1 MEAEPLKPAKLELR
15 AAENAIHKMEAA
27 SSVVEFEEEWRD
39 FLGCLEKVWNKTERC
54 CEVVRSQFQPWQ
66 GTYTRLRRKDMLV
79 RYLKQARD
87 ADNHSIQEVIEYTP
101 PSRQII
107 VGGSTD
113 GKSTAFYG
121 LVVAGDKVLYEG
133 TTPIHIKTTAE
144 RVVAV
149 RVKNNGEWHNPPTS
163 HLGKPVPDAH
173 PLTIAKLG
181 LEFYQNFLEE
191 VEAKFFPK

>member
-1 MEAEPLKPAKLELR
+1 MEADPLKPVKLELR
-15 AAENAIHKMEAA
+15 ASENAIRKMESA
-27 SSVVEFEEEWRD
+27 SSVAEFEEEWRD
-39 FLGCLEKVWNKTERC
+39 FLGGLEKVWNKTERC

-66 GTYTRLRRKDMLV
+66 GRYTRLRRKDMLV

-87 ADNHSIQEVIEYTP
+87 ADNHSIQEVMEYTP
-101 PSRQII
+101 PNRQII
-107 VGGSTD
+107 IGGDTN
-113 GKSTAFYG
+113 GRPTRFYG
-121 LVVAGDKVLYEG
+121 LVVAGDEVYYEG

-149 RVKNNGEWHNPPTS
+149 RVKVNGEWHNPPTS
-163 HLGKPVPDAH
+163 HLGKPVPDVH

-181 LEFYQNFLEE
+181 LEFYQNFVME